1 MGTYYQWVADL
12 DATEAE
18 APLLG
23 QRVVADLVARGVLLP
38 ELSPAAALGG
48 DGYPAGPAW
57 AETVAAPASDEQPWG
72 VEVRSGREVHD
83 GGQFSVD
90 SVTCPRCSA
99 VRSFFGP
106 PEQFGPTCMDEDG
119 LSSFY
124 GAATEWAEGGTA
136 DLECRECGSAGPVER
151 WGAEG
156 AALACLA
163 FVFWDWGELRPET
176 LHRIAEATG
185 GHRIVTGPGKV

>member
-12 DATEAE
+12 DATEAH

-38 ELSPAAALGG
+38 DRSPNAALGA

-57 AETVAAPASDEQPWG
+57 GQAVVASASGEQPWG
-72 VEVRSGREVHD
+72 LEVREGRALHD
-83 GGQFSVD
+83 GSQFSVD
-90 SVTCPRCSA
+90 AVTCPRCSA
-99 VRSFFGP
+99 VRSFYGHP
-106 PEQFGPTCMDEDG
+106 DVVGPTGMDEDG
-119 LSSFY
+119 LDQFHE
-124 GAATEWAEGGTA
+124 AANEWVEGGAA
-136 DLECRECGSAGPVER
+136 DLECRECGAAEPVER
-151 WGAEG
+151 WGADG

-163 FVFWDWGELRPET
+163 FVFWEWDELRPET
-176 LHRIAEATG
+176 LGWIAEATG